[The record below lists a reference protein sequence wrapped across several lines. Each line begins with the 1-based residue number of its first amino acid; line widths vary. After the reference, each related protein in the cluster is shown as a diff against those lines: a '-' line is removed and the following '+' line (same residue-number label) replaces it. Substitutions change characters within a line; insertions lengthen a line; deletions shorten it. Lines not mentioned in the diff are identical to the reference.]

1 MKIEVTKFR
10 LLLRNEVIPN
20 KRSRVRTKFVCDFK
34 NRINKSMLYTIE
46 NEPIETEKQIMQK
59 KKRRVDGAI
68 LWERHRG

>member
-1 MKIEVTKFR
+1 M
-10 LLLRNEVIPN
+10 IPN